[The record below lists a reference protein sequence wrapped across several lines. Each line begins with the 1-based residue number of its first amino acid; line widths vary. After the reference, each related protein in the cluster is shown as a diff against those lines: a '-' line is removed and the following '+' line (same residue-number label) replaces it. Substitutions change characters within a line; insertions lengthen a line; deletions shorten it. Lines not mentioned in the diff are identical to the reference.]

1 MASTIKIKRSS
12 VAGKVPTTSDIAT
25 GELAINT
32 KDKKIYSSN
41 GTAVFDFAA
50 PYLQVTNAASTY
62 LPKTNPVI
70 TGTLTA
76 NGSVGTAGYYLR
88 TSGSGIYWSPV
99 SASGGGGGG
108 GGTSNATSQT
118 FTASGSNATFTL
130 SSSISNAKNVIVT
143 LDGLTQI
150 PTTHYTISGTTL
162 TFTSTPITNTIIEAR
177 DLSTLG
183 GSGSSGATV
192 NISDTFTAVFLL
204 GL

>member
-1 MASTIKIKRSS
+1 LGVASTIKIKRSS
-12 VAGKVPTTSDIAT
+12 VAGKVPTTADIAT

-41 GTAVFDFAA
+41 GTVVFDFVA
-50 PYLQVTNAASTY
+50 PYLQVANAASTY

-88 TSGSGIYWSPV
+88 TSGTGVYWSPV
-99 SASGGGGGG
+99 TGSSGGGGGG
-108 GGTSNATSQT
+108 SATSQT
-118 FTASGSNATFTL
+118 FTADGSTSIFTL
-130 SSSISNAKNVIVT
+130 STAIADSKNVIVT
-143 LDGLTQI
+143 LDGLTQV

-177 DLSTLG
+177 DLSNMG
-183 GSGSSGATV
+183 GSSAATV

>member
-12 VAGKVPTTSDIAT
+12 VAAKVPTTVDIAT

-41 GTAVFDFAA
+41 GTAVFSFTND
-50 PYLQVTNAASTY
+50 YIQVANAASTY
-62 LPKTNPVI
+62 LTKNNPVI

-99 SASGGGGGG
+99 SASGGGG
-108 GGTSNATSQT
+108 TSNATSQS
-118 FTASGSNATFTL
+118 FTANGTATAFTL
-130 SSSISNAKNVIVT
+130 SSSITNAKNVIVT

>member
-50 PYLQVTNAASTY
+50 PYLQVTNAAATY
-62 LPKTNPVI
+62 LTKNNPIV

-88 TSGSGIYWSPV
+88 TSGSGVYWSPV
-99 SASGGGGGG
+99 SASGGGGGAS
-108 GGTSNATSQT
+108 SNATSQT

>member
-12 VAGKVPTTSDIAT
+12 VAGKMPTTSDIAT

-41 GTAVFDFAA
+41 GTAVFGFTDD
-50 PYLQVTNAASTY
+50 YLQVANAAATY
-62 LPKTNPVI
+62 LTKNSPVI
-70 TGTLTA
+70 TGALTA
-76 NGSVGTAGYYLR
+76 NGVSGVPGYYLR

-99 SASGGGGGG
+99 TGASGG
-108 GGTSNATSQT
+108 SPVNATSQT
-118 FTASGSNATFTL
+118 FTANGSQATFTL
-130 SSSISNAKNVIVT
+130 SASIADAKNVIVT

-150 PTTHYTISGTTL
+150 PSTHYNISGTSL
-162 TFTSTPITNTIIEAR
+162 AFTSTPITNTIIEAR
-177 DLSTLG
+177 DLSSMQ

>member
-12 VAGKVPTTSDIAT
+12 VAGKVPTTADIAT

-41 GTAVFDFAA
+41 GTVVFDFVA
-50 PYLQVTNAASTY
+50 PYLQVANAASTY

-88 TSGSGIYWSPV
+88 TSGTDVYWSPV
-99 SASGGGGGG
+99 TGSSGGGSGGG
-108 GGTSNATSQT
+108 SATSQT
-118 FTASGSNATFTL
+118 FTADGSTAIFTL
-130 SSSISNAKNVIVT
+130 STAIADSKNVIVT
-143 LDGLTQI
+143 LDGLTQV

-177 DLSTLG
+177 DLSNMG
-183 GSGSSGATV
+183 GSSAATV

>member
-1 MASTIKIKRSS
+1 VSSQIKIKRSS
-12 VAGKVPTTSDIAT
+12 VAGKVPTTADIAT

-41 GTAVFDFAA
+41 GTVVFDFIA
-50 PYLQVTNAASTY
+50 PYLQVANAASTY

-99 SASGGGGGG
+99 SASGGGS
-108 GGTSNATSQT
+108 GTSNATSQS
-118 FTASGSNATFTL
+118 FTANGTATAFTL
-130 SSSISNAKNVIVT
+130 SSSITNAKNVIVT

-183 GSGSSGATV
+183 GSGSSAATV

>member
-25 GELAINT
+25 GELAVNT

-50 PYLQVTNAASTY
+50 PYLQVTNAAATY
-62 LPKTNPVI
+62 LTKNNPIV

-88 TSGSGIYWSPV
+88 TSGSGVYWSPV
-99 SASGGGGGG
+99 SASGGGGGAS
-108 GGTSNATSQT
+108 SNATSQT

-162 TFTSTPITNTIIEAR
+162 TFTSIPITNTIIEAR

>member
-1 MASTIKIKRSS
+1 MASQIKIKRSS
-12 VAGKVPTTSDIAT
+12 VAGKVPTTADIAT

-41 GTAVFDFAA
+41 GTVVFDFVA
-50 PYLQVTNAASTY
+50 PYLQVANAASTY
-62 LPKTNPVI
+62 LSKTNPVI

-99 SASGGGGGG
+99 SASGGG
-108 GGTSNATSQT
+108 TSNATSQT
-118 FTASGSNATFTL
+118 FTASGSNSTFTL

>member
-1 MASTIKIKRSS
+1 VASTIKIKRSS

-25 GELAINT
+25 GELAVNT

-50 PYLQVTNAASTY
+50 PYLQVTNAAATY
-62 LPKTNPVI
+62 LTKNNPIV

-88 TSGSGIYWSPV
+88 TSGSGVYWSPV
-99 SASGGGGGG
+99 SASGGGGGAS
-108 GGTSNATSQT
+108 SNATSQT

-162 TFTSTPITNTIIEAR
+162 TFTSIPITNTIIEAR